1 MIRPISNSGSL
12 RALFELQKNQ
22 RGLDRTMDRLSSG
35 KKVNSGRDNPA
46 ALISGEQ
53 LAAEIAALEAQS
65 QSYAR
70 ASSRVSITDGH
81 AAQVSSMLSEMNAL
95 VIASAND
102 AGLSDAEKA
111 ANQMQIDSLAQ
122 SIQRFAGDAIGSM
135 DSFNMPGGGNA
146 ELEAMMNSVMAAV
159 QSVRSGGANDLSSGN
174 LDSAQKEITQAISD
188 AASFRGTLGGYQKNT
203 LEPAIRSNQVAL
215 ENLMDA
221 KSRLIDADFGEET
234 ANLARYEVL
243 TKAGMK
249 VLGIIN
255 EQSKSVLDLF
265 G

>member
-1 MIRPISNSGSL
+1 MIRPIQGSGSL
-12 RALFELQKNQ
+12 RALFQLDKSQQ
-22 RGLDRTMDRLSSG
+22 GLNRTMDRLSSG

-46 ALISGEQ
+46 ALISGER

-135 DSFNMPGGGNA
+135 DGFNMEGGGNA
-146 ELEAMMNSVMAAV
+146 ELEAMMNRITAAV

-174 LDSAQKEITQAISD
+174 LDSAQKEILQAITDS
-188 AASFRGTLGGYQKNT
+188 AGFRGKLGAYQKNT
-203 LEPAIRSNQVAL
+203 LEPSIRSNQVAV
-215 ENLMDA
+215 ENLMEA

-234 ANLARYEVL
+234 ANLARFEVL
-243 TKAGMK
+243 IKSGMK

-255 EQSKSVLDLF
+255 EQAKSVLDLF

>member
-1 MIRPISNSGSL
+1 MIRPVSNSGSF
-12 RALFELQKNQ
+12 RALFQLEKSQ

-46 ALISGEQ
+46 ALISSEQ

-65 QSYAR
+65 KSYAR
-70 ASSRVSITDGH
+70 ASSQVSITDGH

-95 VIASAND
+95 VVASAND
-102 AGLSDAEKA
+102 AGLSDDERA
-111 ANQMQIDSLAQ
+111 AYQMQIDSLAT
-122 SIQRFAGDAIGSM
+122 SIQRFAGDAVGSM
-135 DSFNMPGGGNA
+135 DGFNMEGGGNA
-146 ELEAMMNSVMAAV
+146 ELEAMMNRVTAAV
-159 QSVRSGGANDLSSGN
+159 QSIRSGGANDLSSGN
-174 LDSAQKEITQAISD
+174 LDSAQKEIGQAITD
-188 AASFRGTLGGYQKNT
+188 AASFRGTLGAYQKDT
-203 LEPAIRSNQVAL
+203 LEPSIRANQVAV

-221 KSRLIDADFGEET
+221 KSRLLDADFGEET

-255 EQSKSVLDLF
+255 EQAKSVLDLF
-265 G
+265 A

>member
-1 MIRPISNSGSL
+1 MISPVSNSGPL
-12 RALFELQKNQ
+12 RALFQLQKNTQ
-22 RGLDRTMDRLSSG
+22 GLNRTMDRLSSG

-46 ALISGEQ
+46 ALISSER
-53 LAAEIAALEAQS
+53 LAAEIAALKAQS
-65 QSYAR
+65 QSSAR

-111 ANQMQIDSLAQ
+111 ANQMQIDSLAE
-122 SIQRFAGDAIGSM
+122 SIQRFAGDAVGSM
-135 DSFNMPGGGNA
+135 DGFNMEGGGNA
-146 ELEAMMNSVMAAV
+146 ELEAMMNSVTAAV
-159 QSVRSGGANDLSSGN
+159 ASVRSGGANDLSSGN
-174 LDSAQKEITQAISD
+174 LDSAQKEILQAITD
-188 AASFRGTLGGYQKNT
+188 AASFRGELGAFQKNT
-203 LEPAIRSNQVAL
+203 LEPSIRSNQVAV

-221 KSRLIDADFGEET
+221 KSRLVDADFGEET

-249 VLGIIN
+249 VLGIVN
-255 EQSKSVLDLF
+255 EQAKSVLDLF
-265 G
+265 A